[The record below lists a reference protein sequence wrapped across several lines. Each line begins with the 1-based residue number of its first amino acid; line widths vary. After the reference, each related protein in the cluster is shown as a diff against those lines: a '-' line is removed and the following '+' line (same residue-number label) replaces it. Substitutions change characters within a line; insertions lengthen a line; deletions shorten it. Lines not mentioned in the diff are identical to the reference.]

1 MESFLRKPFWFFLFI
16 KSDSSPQPSPKERQ
30 KIGIPLLL
38 ALSGTLEK
46 QTGLQKLVMKSWKW
60 LLKFV
65 LLQLNYNDFEM
76 NSTIESNPLLDRLPK
91 HLKQFIKPQ
100 DYSDYTPINQAVW
113 RYVMRKNVNYLSK
126 VAHSSYLEGLKK
138 TGIEIDHIPSMYGM
152 NRILTEIGWAAVAVD
167 GFIPPNAFMEFQ
179 AYNVLVI
186 ASDIRQLEHIEY
198 TPAPDII
205 HEGAGHAPIIAN
217 PEYAEYLRRFGE
229 IGCKAISSHKD
240 YEMYEAIRLLS
251 ILKEA
256 EDTSQADI
264 DAAEKAVEDLQN
276 NMGEL
281 SEMAQIRN
289 LHWWTVEYGLIGTV
303 DNPKIYGA
311 GLLSSI
317 GESAWCMTDNVKKI
331 PYDLSAA
338 NQSFDITKLQPQ
350 LYVTPDFAHL
360 SMVLEEFANKM
371 ALRTGGLS
379 GINKLIHSNALG
391 TIELS
396 TGIQISG
403 VFTNVIEEEG
413 KPVYI
418 QTTGKTALSYREKEL
433 VGHGTSKHPEGFG
446 SPIGKLKGINLAI
459 EDMSPRDLSAYSIT
473 ESQNVTLEFE
483 GDITVKGEIITGSRN
498 LHGEI
503 ILISLKN
510 CTVTHGETILFQP
523 EWGNYDMAIGKKVVS
538 AFSGPADVNSFDLIS
553 HVPSSKTIKARHT
566 AERDDLEILYQTVR
580 NSRETKDTQTSLE
593 PIFEKL
599 HTNHPN
605 DWLLAIEIAELLKD
619 RNEPQLLQKVMVY
632 LENLKAKRP
641 EVAHLIAGGLDLIFD
656 KEKA

>member
-1 MESFLRKPFWFFLFI
+1 MEAHF
-16 KSDSSPQPSPKERQ
+16 
-30 KIGIPLLL
+30 
-38 ALSGTLEK
+38 
-46 QTGLQKLVMKSWKW
+46 
-60 LLKFV
+60 
-65 LLQLNYNDFEM
+65 
-76 NSTIESNPLLDRLPK
+76 ESNPLIDRLPK

-100 DYSDYTPINQAVW
+100 DYDDYTPINQAVW
-113 RYVMRKNVNYLSK
+113 RYVMRKNVDYLSK
-126 VAHSSYLEGLKK
+126 VAHESYLEGLKK
-138 TGIEIDHIPSMYGM
+138 TGLEINNIPNMYGM
-152 NRILTEIGWAAVAVD
+152 NRILKEIGWAAVAVD

-229 IGCKAISSHKD
+229 IGCKAISSARD

-256 EDTSQADI
+256 EDTPEEDI
-264 DAAEKAVEDLQN
+264 KKAEEQVDFLQN

-303 DNPKIYGA
+303 ENPKIYGA

-317 GESAWCMTDNVKKI
+317 GESAWCMTDEVTKI
-331 PYDLSAA
+331 PYDISAI
-338 NQSFDITKLQPQ
+338 NQSFDITKPQPQ

-360 SMVLEEFANKM
+360 SLVLEEFANSM

-379 GINKLIHSNALG
+379 GIKKLIDSKSLG

-403 VFTNVIEEEG
+403 VFTNVIEHEG
-413 KPVYI
+413 KPVYV

-433 VGHGTSKHPEGFG
+433 VGHGTEYHAEGFG

-459 EDMSPRDLSAYSIT
+459 EDMSPRDLRAYDIY
-473 ESQNVTLEFE
+473 EAEKVTLEFE
-483 GDITVKGEIITGSRN
+483 GDIVVSGEIITGSRN
-498 LHGEI
+498 LQGEI
-503 ILISLKN
+503 LLIKFKN
-510 CTVTHGETILFQP
+510 CTVTHNDTVLFQP
-523 EWGNYDMAIGKKVVS
+523 EWGIYDMAVGKKVIS
-538 AFSGPADVNSFDLIS
+538 AFSGPADVNSFDMIN
-553 HVPSSKTIKARHT
+553 HVPSSQTIKQKKSI
-566 AERDDLEILYQTVR
+566 EREELEKLYASVR
-580 NSRETKDTQTSLE
+580 NIREGKTAITTLKEAFASVTA
-593 PIFEKL
+593 
-599 HTNHPN
+599 NHPN
-605 DWLLAIEIAELLKD
+605 DWLLSVEIAELAKKENNSDLVD
-619 RNEPQLLQKVMVY
+619 KVLNH
-632 LENLKAKRP
+632 LEKVKTNRP
-641 EVAHLIAGGLDLIFD
+641 EVAHLIDGGLELIF
-656 KEKA
+656 EKANV

>member
-1 MESFLRKPFWFFLFI
+1 
-16 KSDSSPQPSPKERQ
+16 
-30 KIGIPLLL
+30 
-38 ALSGTLEK
+38 
-46 QTGLQKLVMKSWKW
+46 
-60 LLKFV
+60 
-65 LLQLNYNDFEM
+65 M
-76 NSTIESNPLLDRLPK
+76 NASIETNPLLERLPK

-113 RYVMRKNVNYLSK
+113 RYVMRKNVDYLSK
-126 VAHSSYLEGLKK
+126 VAHHSYLDGLKK
-138 TGIEIDHIPSMYGM
+138 TGIEIDSIPSMYGM

-240 YEMYEAIRLLS
+240 YQMYEAIRLLS

-256 EDTSQADI
+256 EDTPQEKI
-264 DAAEKAVEDLQN
+264 DEAEKAVADLQN

-303 DNPKIYGA
+303 ENPKIYGA

-331 PYDLSAA
+331 PYDISAA
-338 NQSFDITKLQPQ
+338 NQNFDITQLQPQ
-350 LYVTPDFAHL
+350 LYVTPNFSYL
-360 SMVLEEFANKM
+360 SLILEEFANKM
-371 ALRTGGLS
+371 ALRTGGIS
-379 GINKLIHSNALG
+379 GIKKLIHSNALG

-396 TGIQISG
+396 TGLQISG
-403 VFTNVIEEEG
+403 VFTNVLEEEG

-433 VGHGTSKHPEGFG
+433 VGHGALTHPEGFG
-446 SPIGKLKGINLAI
+446 SPIGKLKGFNLAI
-459 EDMSPRDLSAYSIT
+459 EDMSPKDLQAYSIVENET
-473 ESQNVTLEFE
+473 VKLEFE
-483 GDITVKGEIITGSRN
+483 GNIIVEGEIITGSRN

-503 ILISLKN
+503 ILISFRN

-538 AFSGPADVNSFDLIS
+538 AFSGPADVNSFDLINN
-553 HVPSSKTIKARHT
+553 VPKTTTIKAKHT
-566 AERDDLEILYQTVR
+566 DERDDLEVLYQTVR
-580 NSRETKDTQTSLE
+580 MIRENKDSKSELKSV
-593 PIFEKL
+593 FEELKN
-599 HTNHPN
+599 NHQN
-605 DWLLAIEIAELLKD
+605 DWLLSIEIAELLKD
-619 RNEPQLLQKVMVY
+619 SEEKQLLQEVLVY
-632 LENLKAKRP
+632 LDQLKEKRP

-656 KEKA
+656 SSLPQRH